1 MEYRCLRTNGY
12 IVAPPENKFV
22 MSNPNHEIITFVIKR
37 VLVKFKVNKTLHFA
51 NGWNIDV

>member
-1 MEYRCLRTNGY
+1 MA

-22 MSNPNHEIITFVIKR
+22 MSNPNHEIITFVVKR